1 MSAFDWLLAPPLVGS
16 VAAAVLYARGSRRHL
31 RIVSAARVRKQ
42 RRRAW
47 VFYAALVTIVAALD
61 SPIDELAAKLFWMH
75 MVQHVLLMMVAAPLL
90 VLAAPWTPIWRG
102 MSLSL
107 RRGLA
112 TAYVRSPTWRVLRE
126 GGRWIAMPGPAWVLF
141 NVDLCAWHV
150 PALYGLTLR
159 NQTVHDLEHFSFL
172 VLGIVFWSQVIDSP
186 PLRPRLDLPRRV
198 AYVTLAATVAWLLSV
213 VLAFAGSPLYAT
225 YAAQPSRPGGLSA
238 LADQQLAAGIMWGPG
253 SIPYALFV
261 FVALYRWLTPRGGE
275 EGAAAQVNG
284 HERRLAGT
292 AGEASLQ

>member
-1 MSAFDWLLAPPLVGS
+1 M
-16 VAAAVLYARGSRRHL
+16 
-31 RIVSAARVRKQ
+31 RKQ
-42 RRRAW
+42 RRRGWA
-47 VFYAALVTIVAALD
+47 FYAALVTIVAALD
-61 SPIDELAAKLFWMH
+61 SPIDELAARLFWIH
-75 MVQHVLLMMVAAPLL
+75 MVQHVLLTMVAAPLL

-112 TAYVRSPTWRVLRE
+112 TAYLGSPARRAWRADGLR
-126 GGRWIAMPGPAWVLF
+126 IAAPAAAWVLF
-141 NVDLCAWHV
+141 NADLCVWHV

-159 NQTVHDLEHFSFL
+159 DQTVHDLEHVSFL
-172 VLGIVFWSQVIDSP
+172 VLGIVFWAQVIDSP

-213 VLAFAGSPLYAT
+213 AIAFAGSPLYAA
-225 YAAQPSRPGGLSA
+225 YAAQPSRPGGVSA

-261 FVALYRWLTPRGGE
+261 FVALYRWLAPGGDNEARPSRLNGRDRRVPR
-275 EGAAAQVNG
+275 VTTTTST
-284 HERRLAGT
+284 R
-292 AGEASLQ
+292 